1 MSQYEKFRAPGLSY
15 LLAPCGSV
23 PVFGPEHF
31 NEDQRMIQKT
41 AGDFIVKDVLPHD
54 ADLEVKKEGVLP
66 GLLKKAGELGLL
78 AVDVPDEYGGLGG
91 DKTTSNIVAEAL
103 VGQGSFMVGHATHTG
118 IGTLPIV
125 YFGTAEQKAKYL
137 PALAGGELLGFY
149 ALTEAGSGS
158 DALGAKCRAT
168 LSPDGKEWILN
179 GEKMFITNIGFADV
193 GTVFAKIDGEKF
205 TGFLV
210 EMKSPGVS
218 TGAEEHKM
226 GIHGSSTRSLIFE
239 DAHIPR
245 ENLLGK
251 AGEGHKI
258 AFNILNLGR
267 LKLGL
272 ACAGYCKFVIR
283 ESALYAN
290 QRKQFGVPIA
300 KFHAIKEKLALMAAR
315 TYAVESMGYRT
326 TGAIDAIAAT
336 IDKKAPDGPDKV
348 VKAIEE
354 FAVEASILKVA
365 GSEALW
371 YCADEGVQIHGG
383 YGFIAEYA
391 VERVYRDCRVNRIF
405 EGTNEINRML
415 IPGTILKRAMKG
427 QFDLMGAMGRIAE
440 EAKDPSKLP
449 APGTGPLAEEAH
461 VVDLLKRGVLF
472 AANHAVMKHM
482 ADLQKQQML
491 LLAMADMMI
500 DAYAVDSA
508 VARARQLALEQ
519 GEDKA
524 RIPSLL
530 ARIALANAVR
540 AVRQRAEELLVNV
553 LDGAELT
560 AALEAVNR
568 FLGLYRFRTMPAK
581 LAVADHLLERERYTL
596 E

>member
-239 DAHIPR
+239 DARIPR
-245 ENLLGK
+245 ENLLGQE
-251 AGEGHKI
+251 GEGHKI

-290 QRKQFGVPIA
+290 QRKQFGIPIA

-315 TYAVESMGYRT
+315 TFAVESMGYRT
-326 TGAIDAIAAT
+326 TGAIDAVVAT
-336 IDKKAPDGPDKV
+336 IDKKAADGPHRV

-405 EGTNEINRML
+405 EGTNEINRLL

-427 QFDLMGAMGRIAE
+427 QFDLMGAMAKIAE
-440 EAKDPSKLP
+440 EAKDPAKLP
-449 APGTGPLAEEAH
+449 RPGAGPLAEEAH

-508 VARARQLALEQ
+508 VARARQIALEQ

-524 RIPSLL
+524 RIPALL
-530 ARIALANAVR
+530 ARITLANAVH
-540 AVRQRAEELLVNV
+540 AVRQRAEDLLVNV
-553 LDGAELT
+553 LEEGELT
-560 AALEAVNR
+560 TALDAMHR

>member
-1 MSQYEKFRAPGLSY
+1 MSQYDKFRAPGLSY
-15 LLAPCGSV
+15 LLVPCGSV
-23 PVFGPEHF
+23 PVFAPEYF
-31 NEDQRMIQKT
+31 DEDQRMIQKT
-41 AGDFIVKDVLPHD
+41 ALDFIVKDVQPRD
-54 ADLEVKKEGVLP
+54 AELEAKKEGVLP

-78 AVDVPDEYGGLGG
+78 AVDVPEEYGGLGA
-91 DKTTSNIVAEAL
+91 DKTTSNVVAESL

-125 YFGTAEQKAKYL
+125 YFGTPEQKGQYL
-137 PALAGGELLGFY
+137 PRLASGELLGYY

-158 DALGAKCRAT
+158 DALGAKCRAV
-168 LSPDGKEWILN
+168 LSADGKEWILN
-179 GEKMFITNIGFADV
+179 GEKQFITNVGFADV

-210 EMKSPGVS
+210 ELKGPGVS

-239 DAHIPR
+239 DARIPR
-245 ENLLGK
+245 ANLLGK
-251 AGEGHKI
+251 EGEGHKI

-272 ACAGYCKFVIR
+272 ACSGGCKFLIR

-290 QRKQFGVPIA
+290 QRKQFGIPIA

-315 TYAVESMGYRT
+315 TFAVESMGYRT
-326 TGAIDAIAAT
+326 TGAIDAIVAT
-336 IDKKAPDGPDKV
+336 IDKKAPDGADRV

-391 VERVYRDCRVNRIF
+391 VERAYRDCRVNRIF

-427 QFDLMGAMGRIAE
+427 QFDLMGALGKITE
-440 EAKDPSKLP
+440 EAKDPAKLP
-449 APGTGPLAEEAH
+449 RPGNGPLAEEAH

-491 LLAMADMMI
+491 LMAMADMMME
-500 DAYAVDSA
+500 AYAVDSS
-508 VARARQLALEQ
+508 VARARQIAMEQ
-519 GEDKA
+519 GEAKA
-524 RIPSLL
+524 RIPALL
-530 ARIALANAVR
+530 ARIYLANAVR
-540 AVRQRAEELLVNV
+540 AVRQRAEDLLVNV
-553 LDGAELT
+553 LDDAEL
-560 AALEAVNR
+560 AEALEGMHR
-568 FLGLYRFRTMPAK
+568 FLGLYRFKTMPAK
-581 LAVADHLLERERYTL
+581 VAVADHLLERERYTL

>member
-23 PVFGPEHF
+23 PVFGPEYF
-31 NEDQRMIQKT
+31 NEDQRMIQQT
-41 AGDFIVKDVLPHD
+41 ATDFIVKDVQPHD
-54 ADLEVKKEGVLP
+54 AALEAKQEGVLP
-66 GLLKKAGELGLL
+66 GLLRKAGELGLL
-78 AVDVPDEYGGLGG
+78 AVDVPEEYGGLGG
-91 DKTTSNIVAEAL
+91 DKTTSNIVAESL

-118 IGTLPIV
+118 IGTLPLV
-125 YFGTAEQKAKYL
+125 YFGTAAQKEQYL
-137 PALAGGELLGFY
+137 PRLASGELLGYY

-158 DALGAKCRAT
+158 DALGAKCRAV

-179 GEKMFITNIGFADV
+179 GEKQFITNVGFADV

-210 EMKSPGVS
+210 ELKGPGVS

-239 DAHIPR
+239 DARIPR
-245 ENLLGK
+245 ANLLGK
-251 AGEGHKI
+251 EGEGHKI

-272 ACAGYCKFVIR
+272 ACSGGCKFLIR

-290 QRKQFGVPIA
+290 QRKQFGIPIA

-315 TYAVESMGYRT
+315 TFAVESMGYRT
-326 TGAIDAIAAT
+326 TGAIDAIAAS

-371 YCADEGVQIHGG
+371 FCADEGVQIHGG

-391 VERVYRDCRVNRIF
+391 VERAYRDCRVNRIF

-415 IPGTILKRAMKG
+415 VPGTILKRAMKG
-427 QFDLMGAMGRIAE
+427 QFDLMGALGRIAE
-440 EAKDPSKLP
+440 EAKDPAKLP
-449 APGTGPLAEEAH
+449 SAGTGPLAEEAH

-472 AANHAVMKHM
+472 AANHAVSKHM

-491 LLAMADMMI
+491 LLAMADMMME
-500 DAYAVDSA
+500 AYAVDSS
-508 VARARQLALEQ
+508 VARARQIALEQ
-519 GEDKA
+519 GEVKA
-524 RIPSLL
+524 RIPALL
-530 ARIALANAVR
+530 ARIYLANAVR
-540 AVRQRAEELLVNV
+540 TVRQRAEDLLVNV
-553 LDGAELT
+553 LDDAELT
-560 AALEAVNR
+560 EALEGMHR
-568 FLGLYRFRTMPAK
+568 FLGLYRMKTIPAK
-581 LAVADHLLERERYTL
+581 VAVADHLLERERYTL
-596 E
+596 A

>member
-1 MSQYEKFRAPGLSY
+1 MSQYSKFRAPGLSY
-15 LLAPCGSV
+15 LLAPCGSI
-23 PVFGPEHF
+23 PVFGPESF

-41 AGDFIVKDVLPHD
+41 AFDFIVKDVQPLD
-54 ADLEVKKEGVLP
+54 ADIEVKKEGVLP

-78 AVDVPDEYGGLGG
+78 GVDVPEEYGGLGG
-91 DKTTSNIVAEAL
+91 DKTTSNIVAESL

-118 IGTLPIV
+118 IGTLPVV
-125 YFGTAEQKAKYL
+125 YFGTKEQKDKYL
-137 PALAGGELLGFY
+137 PRLATGELLGYY

-168 LSPDGKEWILN
+168 LSADGRHWVLS
-179 GEKMFITNIGFADV
+179 GEKMFITNTGFADV

-205 TGFLV
+205 TAFLV
-210 EMKSPGVS
+210 EMNTPGVS
-218 TGAEEHKM
+218 SGAEEHKM
-226 GIHGSSTRSLIFE
+226 GIHGSSTRSLILE
-239 DAHIPR
+239 DAKIPR

-251 AGEGHKI
+251 EGEGHKI

-272 ACAGYCKFVIR
+272 ACSGYCKFVIR
-283 ESALYAN
+283 ESVLYAN
-290 QRKQFGVPIA
+290 QRKQFGIPIA
-300 KFHAIKEKLALMAAR
+300 KFHAIKEKLALMFAR

-326 TGAIDAIAAT
+326 TGAIDALVET

-348 VKAIEE
+348 VRAIEE

-371 YCADEGVQIHGG
+371 FCADEGVQIHGG

-415 IPGTILKRAMKG
+415 VPGTILKRAMKG
-427 QFDLMGAMGRIAE
+427 QFDLMGALAKIAE
-440 EAKDPSKLP
+440 EAKDPARLP
-449 APGTGPLAEEAH
+449 RGAAGPLAEETG
-461 VVDLLKRGVLF
+461 VVDRLKRGVLY
-472 AANHAVMKHM
+472 ASNHAVTRHM
-482 ADLQKQQML
+482 ADLQKQQIL
-491 LLAMADMMI
+491 LLAMADMMME
-500 DAYAVDSA
+500 AYAVDSA
-508 VARARQLALEQ
+508 VARARQIAVEQ
-519 GEDKA
+519 GEEKA
-524 RIPSLL
+524 KIPLLL
-530 ARIALANAVR
+530 ARIYLANALR
-540 AVRQRAEELLVNV
+540 FVRQRAEDLLVNV
-553 LDGAELT
+553 SEPGELPGR
-560 AALEAVNR
+560 LEELGR
-568 FLGLYRFRTMPAK
+568 FLGLYAFPTMPAK

>member
-1 MSQYEKFRAPGLSY
+1 MSQYSRFQAPGLSY
-15 LLAPCGSV
+15 LLEPCGSI
-23 PVFGPEHF
+23 PVFAPEYF

-41 AGDFIVKDVLPHD
+41 ALDFIAKDVQPLD
-54 ADLEVKKEGVLP
+54 ADIEAKKEGVLP

-78 AVDVPDEYGGLGG
+78 GVDVAEEYGGLGA
-91 DKTTSNIVAEAL
+91 DKTTSNIVAESL

-125 YFGTAEQKAKYL
+125 YFGTPEQKARYL
-137 PALAGGELLGFY
+137 PKLASGEMLGY
-149 ALTEAGSGS
+149 YGLTEAGSGS

-168 LSPDGKEWILN
+168 LGPDGKHWILN
-179 GEKMFITNIGFADV
+179 GEKMFITNTGFADV

-205 TGFLV
+205 TGFIV

-218 TGAEEHKM
+218 SGAEEHKM
-226 GIHGSSTRSLIFE
+226 GIHGSSTRSLILE
-239 DAHIPR
+239 DAKIPR

-251 AGEGHKI
+251 EGEGHKI

-272 ACAGYCKFVIR
+272 ACAGYCKFVLR
-283 ESALYAN
+283 ESVLYAN
-290 QRKQFGVPIA
+290 QRKQFGLAIS
-300 KFHAIKEKLALMAAR
+300 KFHAIKEKLALMFAR

-326 TGAIDAIAAT
+326 TGAIDARAEK
-336 IDKKAPDGPDKV
+336 IDKKSPRAPEEM
-348 VKAIEE
+348 VKAVED

-383 YGFIAEYA
+383 YGYIAEYA

-427 QFDLMGAMGRIAE
+427 QFDLLGAVQKIAA
-440 EAKDPSKLP
+440 EAKDPGKLP
-449 APGTGPLAEEAH
+449 KPGKGPLAEEAC
-461 VVDLLKRGVLF
+461 VADLLKRGVLY
-472 AANHAVMKHM
+472 ASNHAVTKHM

-491 LLAMADMMI
+491 QMAMADMMME
-500 DAYAVDSA
+500 AYAVDSM
-508 VARARQLALEQ
+508 VARARQIATEQ

-524 RIPSLL
+524 RIPALL
-530 ARIALANAVR
+530 TKLYLANAVR
-540 AVRQRAEELLVNV
+540 AVRARAEELLIDVSE
-553 LDGAELT
+553 DAEL
-560 AALEAVNR
+560 AGRIDELSR
-568 FLGLYRFRTMPAK
+568 FLPIYRFPTMPAK
-581 LAVADHLLERERYTL
+581 LAVADHLIERERYVL